1 MSNPIYTE
9 TITWKGA
16 EHHLELFAT
25 DVKPDF
31 EISQCQ
37 AVPFTAEGDVVLFRH
52 LNGYNS
58 LPGGTVDPGE
68 SHEDALKREVYE
80 ESACQVIDFGLIG
93 YIKDTQ
99 VATGKVT
106 YQLRYWATVELVDE
120 PVQDPDGKALERL
133 VVHPSEM
140 VEKLGWGE
148 KGQVLLDLAQAA
160 RA

>member
-1 MSNPIYTE
+1 MNKPIYTE

-16 EHHLELFAT
+16 EHHLELYAT
-25 DVKPDF
+25 DTEPDCP
-31 EISQCQ
+31 ITQCQ
-37 AVPFTAEGDVVLFRH
+37 AVPFTPAGDVVLFRH

-68 SHEDALKREVYE
+68 SHEAALKREIYE
-80 ESACQVIDFGLIG
+80 ESACSVTAIGLIG

-99 VATGKVT
+99 VETGEVK
-106 YQLRYWATVELVDE
+106 YQLRYWVDVEVLDE
-120 PVQDPDGKALERL
+120 PVNDPDKKALERL

-148 KGQVLLDLAQAA
+148 KGQVLLDLALAA
-160 RA
+160 RK